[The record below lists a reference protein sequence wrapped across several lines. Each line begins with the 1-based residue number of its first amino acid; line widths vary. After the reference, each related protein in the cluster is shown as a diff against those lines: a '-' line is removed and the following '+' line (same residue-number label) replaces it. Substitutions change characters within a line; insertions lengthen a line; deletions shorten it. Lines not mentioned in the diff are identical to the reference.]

1 MSDPEPHDLQFEI
14 DRQPDDVTCGA
25 TCLHAVYR
33 YFGDTFALDDL
44 MAEVPSLEHGGTL
57 GVLLANHALAQGYRA
72 TIVTW
77 NLQLFDPTWFR
88 EGGPPLRER
97 MLERARVREDSRL
110 RQAAAAYDE
119 FLSAGGTIEMRDLDP
134 PLLRRYLARKLPI
147 LTGLSATFL
156 YRESRERGHD
166 NVEDDVRGDPVGH
179 FVVLSGYLPKTRE
192 ILVSDPQHPNP
203 LSQIHTYR
211 VPIEHVIGAIY
222 LGVLTYDANLVVIEP
237 ADGGRPGAPT

>member
-110 RQAAAAYDE
+110 PLIYPARRPPRTKDNHAFSRQ
-119 FLSAGGTIEMRDLDP
+119 LRSA
-134 PLLRRYLARKLPI
+134 
-147 LTGLSATFL
+147 
-156 YRESRERGHD
+156 
-166 NVEDDVRGDPVGH
+166 
-179 FVVLSGYLPKTRE
+179 
-192 ILVSDPQHPNP
+192 
-203 LSQIHTYR
+203 
-211 VPIEHVIGAIY
+211 
-222 LGVLTYDANLVVIEP
+222 
-237 ADGGRPGAPT
+237 